1 MTWIVY
7 FSGVHG
13 SGKTTIRTSVTQRLQ
28 KAGMS
33 VYAFPEFSSIPDI
46 PIGTPEFQLWY
57 RTQLRIRQEL
67 IQYLVN
73 TKYFD
78 IILVDRHAVDE
89 KVYAKRLGGQQYVS
103 YKLEPKSIHIFISRP
118 INRIV
123 KSLEERMKLEDQAHR
138 RKWDETNYNYLK
150 AIDDD
155 FAQLYEKIK
164 NPNSILAVPSTIID
178 NIQTLNNTNL
188 DKAIS
193 ETLRIIMER
202 IE

>member
-33 VYAFPEFSSIPDI
+33 VYAFPEFSYIPDI